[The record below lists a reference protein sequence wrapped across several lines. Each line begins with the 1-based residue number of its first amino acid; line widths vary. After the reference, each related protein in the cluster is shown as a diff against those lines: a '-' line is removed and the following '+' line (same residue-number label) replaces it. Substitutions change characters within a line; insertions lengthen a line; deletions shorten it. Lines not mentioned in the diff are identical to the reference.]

1 MLPVLFHLFRHAF
14 ARTAEMNVS
23 FTTKTA
29 FNQIRRENPGGDAVN
44 KLTTRRI
51 GYRNQSYGF
60 GKVVTYEENW
70 RWGLDETLRAQ
81 NISFLNL
88 FIYIYCFSFFFFNAH
103 LQMQKV
109 LKQRWLF

>member
-29 FNQIRRENPGGDAVN
+29 FNQIRWENPGGDALN
-44 KLTTRRI
+44 KLKTRRI
-51 GYRNQSYGF
+51 GYRNQSYGLE
-60 GKVVTYEENW
+60 KVVTYGENW
-70 RWGLDETLRAQ
+70 RWGLDETLRVH
-81 NISFLNL
+81 NISFLNV
-88 FIYIYCFSFFFFNAH
+88 FIYIYCFSFVLKAH

-109 LKQRWLF
+109 LKQKWLF